1 MKTKT
6 LRSSISGLVVLLVLA
21 PLVRAQ
27 DLSKYRHF
35 TLGMSLTKLLERTDQ
50 TMTDVK
56 MVYGRPA
63 LIQELT
69 WWPPSVPGTSP
80 RSDSVEQILF
90 SFYNGALFKISVTYD
105 RPSTEGLTEED
116 MVKSISAKYGPATIA
131 PPEIDSP
138 TSDRY
143 NSKPKPVASW
153 EDAEYSF
160 SLVRSSFGDAFG
172 PSRFFEARQCTSRI
186 RHCGSSEARRE
197 RGPEAGC
204 RAPEKANGRSGSD
217 AAEEPKK
224 LSSVVLARARKS

>member
-6 LRSSISGLVVLLVLA
+6 LRSSIIGLVVLLVLA
-21 PLVRAQ
+21 PLLRAQ

-35 TLGMSLTKLLERTDQ
+35 TLGVSLTKLLERTDQ
-50 TMTDVK
+50 TMSDVK

-69 WWPPSVPGTSP
+69 WWPPSVPGTSL

-116 MVKSISAKYGPATIA
+116 MVKSISAKYDRATIV

-153 EDAEYSF
+153 EDAEY
-160 SLVRSSFGDAFG
+160 
-172 PSRFFEARQCTSRI
+172 PSVLS
-186 RHCGSSEARRE
+186 
-197 RGPEAGC
+197 
-204 RAPEKANGRSGSD
+204 AP
-217 AAEEPKK
+217 
-224 LSSVVLARARKS
+224 LSAMLWA